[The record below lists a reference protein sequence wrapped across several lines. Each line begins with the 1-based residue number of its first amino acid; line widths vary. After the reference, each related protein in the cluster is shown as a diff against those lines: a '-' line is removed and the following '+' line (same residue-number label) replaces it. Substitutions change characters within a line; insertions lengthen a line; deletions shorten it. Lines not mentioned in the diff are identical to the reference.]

1 MRKLFYAFALLVAGS
16 IVPAGNANASL
27 IVAGY
32 DFYTTL
38 SAQGLISG
46 QIVALE
52 GNPFAVDPGITPAPG
67 FHPGATPGI
76 PGQDPILI
84 TGGGGATAAD
94 EEAEEPGDPVDTIDK
109 RLEDGP
115 PDGGSA
121 TINIELVAL
130 SLRSVAPVDLGGTL
144 VDIELVSGT
153 MFGQQAFGTM
163 DIFHNPDGLGGI
175 FNLNISYIFEVT
187 AFLAG
192 TSDVFVMDVDSN
204 SFNITNA
211 PWAHTVEAAVPIP
224 AALPLFGT
232 ALLGLG
238 FAGYRRRKA
247 SAA

>member
-1 MRKLFYAFALLVAGS
+1 
-16 IVPAGNANASL
+16 
-27 IVAGY
+27 
-32 DFYTTL
+32 
-38 SAQGLISG
+38 
-46 QIVALE
+46 
-52 GNPFAVDPGITPAPG
+52 
-67 FHPGATPGI
+67 
-76 PGQDPILI
+76 
-84 TGGGGATAAD
+84 
-94 EEAEEPGDPVDTIDK
+94 
-109 RLEDGP
+109 
-115 PDGGSA
+115 
-121 TINIELVAL
+121 
-130 SLRSVAPVDLGGTL
+130 
-144 VDIELVSGT
+144 
-153 MFGQQAFGTM
+153 M